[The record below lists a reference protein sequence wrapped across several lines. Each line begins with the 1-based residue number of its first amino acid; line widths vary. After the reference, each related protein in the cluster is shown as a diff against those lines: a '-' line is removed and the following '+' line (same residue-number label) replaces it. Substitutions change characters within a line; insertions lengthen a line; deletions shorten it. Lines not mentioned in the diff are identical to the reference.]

1 MSRTVLGIFF
11 CSQVP
16 PPSVL
21 MKYSGARTTCVDV
34 NCHSLIISV
43 FSSYMPDKRTLDSI
57 RDTFYF
63 LLKHFYNELS

>member
-1 MSRTVLGIFF
+1 
-11 CSQVP
+11 
-16 PPSVL
+16 